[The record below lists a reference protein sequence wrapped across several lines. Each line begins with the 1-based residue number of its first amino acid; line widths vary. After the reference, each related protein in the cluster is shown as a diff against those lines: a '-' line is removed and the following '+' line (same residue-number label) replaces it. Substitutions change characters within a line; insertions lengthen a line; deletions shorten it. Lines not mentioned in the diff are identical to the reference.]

1 LNARW
6 LLLAASS
13 LVLVAA
19 ARPEPPA
26 APRPAEPDSPP
37 IVSMG
42 AYDWLRILPAPTTPA
57 SFQPAAG
64 PRVAWPL
71 IGVLTQP
78 FGCTG
83 FYRETPAS
91 DCPEGFHTGI
101 DIARPQGI
109 PITAAAAGI
118 AYPIAD
124 PERYGNHVLIQHQG
138 GLATIYAHM
147 VGFAVVWGQAVQ
159 KGQVIGYVGS
169 TGNSTGPHLHFE
181 VRFGGVPR
189 DPMPYLEGSPPDP
202 EALLEGWPGSPRD
215 DLRGRR

>member
-1 LNARW
+1 MSGRW
-6 LLLAASS
+6 LPLVACSLILLAA
-13 LVLVAA
+13 
-19 ARPEPPA
+19 ARAQPPP
-26 APRPAEPDSPP
+26 APRPAEPDAAP
-37 IVSMG
+37 VVLMG
-42 AYDWLRILPAPTTPA
+42 AYDWLRILPAPRTPA
-57 SFQPAAG
+57 SFLPGSG
-64 PRVAWPL
+64 PRVGWPL
-71 IGVLTQP
+71 QGVLTQP

-83 FYRETPAS
+83 FYREAPIAS
-91 DCPEGFHTGI
+91 CPEGFHSGI

-109 PITAAAAGI
+109 PITAAAPGI

-138 GLATIYAHM
+138 GLATLYAHM
-147 VGFAVVWGQAVQ
+147 VGFAVVWGQPIRA
-159 KGQVIGYVGS
+159 GEVIGYVGS

-215 DLRGRR
+215 DTRGRR